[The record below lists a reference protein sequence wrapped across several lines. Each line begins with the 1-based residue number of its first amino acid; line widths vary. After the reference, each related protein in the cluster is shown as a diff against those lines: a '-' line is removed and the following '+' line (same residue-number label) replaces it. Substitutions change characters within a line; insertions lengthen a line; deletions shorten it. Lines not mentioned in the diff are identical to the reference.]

1 MQIKLF
7 CQFFRLCQVVLKKE
21 ENNLAMANPNSVL
34 RRECVVRLN
43 VTAGLSTTRAKNWAG
58 FCQLLSN
65 LLFLL
70 GLLVSYYEI
79 KHCNQQQY
87 YHHLLYFLLHV

>member
-43 VTAGLSTTRAKNWAG
+43 VTAGLSTTRAKNWAK
-58 FCQLLSN
+58 FCQFFSNQLILLD
-65 LLFLL
+65 
-70 GLLVSYYEI
+70 LLVSYCEMI
-79 KHCNQQQY
+79 KNK
-87 YHHLLYFLLHV
+87 FI